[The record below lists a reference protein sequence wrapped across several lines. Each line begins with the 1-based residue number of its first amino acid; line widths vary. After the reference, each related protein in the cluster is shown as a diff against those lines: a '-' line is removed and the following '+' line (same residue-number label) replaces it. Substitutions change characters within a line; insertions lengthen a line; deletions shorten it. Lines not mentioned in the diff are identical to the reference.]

1 MSAYAISILSV
12 IGINVI
18 LAVSL
23 NMISGFCG
31 QISLGHSA
39 FFGAGAYAAA
49 LAMVGI
55 GNAAL
60 AIVLAVIAG
69 ALLGL
74 AVGFA
79 SLRVRSDF
87 LAVTTIGVNFL
98 FTGFVRKQSWLPAA
112 KWASAA
118 SRRRDWARAATW
130 S

>member
-1 MSAYAISILSV
+1 MSAYEISILSV

-55 GNAAL
+55 GNAVL
-60 AIVLAVIAG
+60 AIFLAVIAG
-69 ALLGL
+69 ACSGW
-74 AVGFA
+74 
-79 SLRVRSDF
+79 RSDLLRSGCAPTF
-87 LAVTTIGVNFL
+87 WP
-98 FTGFVRKQSWLPAA
+98 SPP
-112 KWASAA
+112 SA
-118 SRRRDWARAATW
+118 
-130 S
+130 